1 MQVNNEQ
8 SESQIIQN
16 RSINE
21 VKRWMLDL
29 SEISSECN
37 DLELERLKE
46 MNLRNE
52 FSTIIENNKM
62 IRNTLLEYK
71 NVLNK
76 PTECIDLECDLFFY
90 NEHKKNRN
98 LYIEHLNNYKSLKNN
113 MV

>member
-62 IRNTLLEYK
+62 IQNGLLEYR
-71 NVLNK
+71 NVLGN

-90 NEHKKNRN
+90 KEHKKNRN
-98 LYIEHLNNYKSLKNN
+98 LYIEHYNRYKNFKKNII
-113 MV
+113 